1 MPLKLHTRSV
11 TGEMN
16 DLKSSIVKLSGFKN
30 DPDIENYP
38 PPSLPLDPRNLLADL
53 IEFASVV
60 MQGIHTNPARMN
72 TCNLCFKII
81 SQATKNLRHRKS
93 SVSLLDRSSANTMA
107 AVLLDLLIEFFSTH
121 LMKSFPHE
129 IHGHC
134 LDICFHLLSHQK
146 EHNIRLD
153 YDWGQLWKALFD
165 LMNFVIK
172 SGGPPLCGESFTTL
186 LKVVGI
192 FNFFISFGDCFLLS
206 PSTYD
211 ELYYEVI
218 RMTEPINSLSKF
230 GKLIPFSVCVCVCV
244 CVI

>member
-1 MPLKLHTRSV
+1 MGLNN
-11 TGEMN
+11 E
-16 DLKSSIVKLSGFKN
+16 SSIVKLSGFKN

-81 SQATKNLRHRKS
+81 SQATKDLSVCCFLHEYNIHFTIQLHRANLRHRKS

-218 RMTEPINSLSKF
+218 RMT
-230 GKLIPFSVCVCVCV
+230 
-244 CVI
+244 